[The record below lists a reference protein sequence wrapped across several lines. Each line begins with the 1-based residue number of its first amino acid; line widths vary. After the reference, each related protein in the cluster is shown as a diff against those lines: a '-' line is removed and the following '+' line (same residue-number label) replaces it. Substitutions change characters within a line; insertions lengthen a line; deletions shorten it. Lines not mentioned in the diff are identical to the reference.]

1 MYIFPIFLFF
11 LFMFIFYDKFIQRKH
26 QLLIN
31 YPVIGRMR
39 YLFEELREPFRQY
52 FANENFY
59 ESRDKVDWVY
69 NASHNKTNYTSFSPQ
84 QPASRPRFMLI
95 HSNAPYNMNE
105 IDKNISITF
114 GKNREIPYVSKSI
127 IGRSAMSDGSISPEG
142 TWAFTKGSLE
152 GNFPINTGEGSLTTN
167 FFITHKAYN
176 TDYMEIKKISSFD
189 LMVYR
194 LLSKI
199 SNTNSAL
206 NSLKDHTL
214 LKEENETY
222 LFDLDK
228 EHFYRPNWNAPLEKF
243 PKTVPL
249 DMPDITFQMSSGLFG
264 VRDKKG
270 EFDPIRYQKV
280 MSFCKMTEIK
290 LAQGAKQT
298 GGKLTASKVTHAIA
312 YYRGIEA
319 GKAVSSP
326 NRFPYANSITEL
338 FDFIAKLQTLS
349 QKPVGIKI
357 VISDKNSIK
366 PFAKE
371 MQRRKEQNIKGIP
384 DFITIDGGDGGS
396 ATAPLALM
404 ERVGL
409 HIKDAIMM
417 TQEVLKHYKVR
428 EEIKLIASS
437 KILTPDDAIIA
448 LALGADFI
456 NIARGFMMSAGCI
469 RARMCSGAGSH
480 KCPIGLATQDKS
492 LRSAYLVYK
501 NALNVASYHNNMI
514 AEIQIILAVMGIKNV
529 NDLSPKHLY
538 FIDKDGRIYDDVHR
552 YFQEKFV

>member
-1 MYIFPIFLFF
+1 MYFFPFLLLLLF
-11 LFMFIFYDKFIQRKH
+11 LFIFYDKFIQRKH

-52 FANENFY
+52 FADENFY

-69 NASHNKTNYTSFSPQ
+69 NASNNKSNYTSFSPK

-95 HSNAPYNMNE
+95 HSNSPYNMDE
-105 IDKNISITF
+105 IDKDISITF
-114 GKNREIPYVSKSI
+114 GEKRENPYISQSI

-142 TWAFTKGSLE
+142 TWAFTKGAFN
-152 GNFPINTGEGSLTTN
+152 GNFPINTGEGSLTSN
-167 FFITHKAYN
+167 FFITHKSYN
-176 TDYMEIKKISSFD
+176 DSYMEIKKVCKFD

-206 NSLKDHTL
+206 DSLKDHTL
-214 LKEENETY
+214 KKEESETF
-222 LFDLDK
+222 LFDL
-228 EHFYRPNWNAPLEKF
+228 ERNHFYRPNWNAPLENF
-243 PKTVPL
+243 PKKVPS

-264 VRDKKG
+264 VRDEEGK
-270 EFDPIRYQKV
+270 FDEMRYKKV
-280 MSFCKMTEIK
+280 MAFCKMTEIK

-298 GGKLTASKVTHAIA
+298 GGKLTPNKVTHAIA
-312 YYRGIEA
+312 YYRGIKA
-319 GKAVSSP
+319 GEGVNSP
-326 NRFPYANSITEL
+326 NRFPYASTINEL
-338 FDFIAKLQTLS
+338 FNFIAKLQELS
-349 QKPVGIKI
+349 KKPVGIKI
-357 VISDKNSIK
+357 VISNRQSIE
-366 PFAKE
+366 PYAKE
-371 MQRRKEQNIKGIP
+371 IKRRKENNIKGIP

-404 ERVGL
+404 ERIGL
-409 HIKDAIMM
+409 HIKDAILM
-417 TQEVLKHYKVR
+417 TQEVLHHYKVR
-428 EEIKLIASS
+428 EEVKLIASS

-501 NALNVASYHNNMI
+501 NALAVTSYHNNLI
-514 AEIQIILAVMGIKNV
+514 AEIKMILAVMGIKNV
-529 NDLSPKHLY
+529 NDLSKEHLY
-538 FIDKDGRIYDDVHR
+538 FIDKNGRIYEDVHR
-552 YFQEKFV
+552 YFQEKFK